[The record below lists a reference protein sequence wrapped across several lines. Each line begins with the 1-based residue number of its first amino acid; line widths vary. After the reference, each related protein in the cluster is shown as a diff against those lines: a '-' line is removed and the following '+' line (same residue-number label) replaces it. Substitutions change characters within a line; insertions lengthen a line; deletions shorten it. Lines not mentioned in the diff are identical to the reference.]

1 MINKCVFCGES
12 LNEQG
17 LCPNMTQHFRPMC
30 LNCTYCSLHH
40 SIEDGSDN
48 SCVCLN
54 EDNKTDAI
62 QKIKSSFDGGYE
74 IVGIDLAPLPLKEP
88 TRKCKRYKLHS
99 NAIVWTIENSIKQ

>member
-1 MINKCVFCGES
+1 MINRCIFCGEQ

-17 LCPNMTQHFRPMC
+17 LCPNMAQHFKPMC
-30 LNCTYCSLHH
+30 LNCKYCSFHNTI
-40 SIEDGSDN
+40 SEEPDN

-62 QKIKSSFDGGYE
+62 QKIKASFDGGYE

-88 TRKCKRYKLHS
+88 TRKCKRYELHS
-99 NAIVWTIENSIKQ
+99 NAVILSIESIIK